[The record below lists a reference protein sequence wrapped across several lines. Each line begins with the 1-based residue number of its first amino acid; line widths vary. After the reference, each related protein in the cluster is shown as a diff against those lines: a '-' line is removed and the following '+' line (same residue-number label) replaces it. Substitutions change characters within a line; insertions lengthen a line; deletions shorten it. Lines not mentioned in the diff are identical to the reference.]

1 MTEESNAFDISGG
14 ANQIAPNVTTQQQIF
29 YGDEFAK
36 KILGSKERPLSLVV
50 LGAGV
55 DATMGLPTS
64 ADLIPRIVDFLE
76 TDEGKM
82 LDAIL
87 RKAIGRVHFH
97 FDKFVSTA
105 IDRLAKDLDREI
117 VSICHNVNDEL
128 ANNASLDES
137 QRKLGTLIVRLFKK
151 VLDFK
156 KGAEIDAETMNL
168 IEEVFDTVV
177 KDDSIIDL
185 SHLNY
190 TDTFKSI
197 IVEILQKSIH
207 ETNNPILRHIYKNI
221 LDIEQLLSQYFYG
234 FYTSQTSYIRD
245 YLYISWILWAYLV
258 SEEQRKA
265 LENENVEN
273 EENHNIYTQLE
284 GKDCQVITFNYTSYA
299 SQASST
305 ALYFHGSLKEYVDVE
320 NKNDFL
326 HDDLT
331 TIDIEDFFKNQLAA
345 EISFDPDHKSTPIPS
360 FLPPLKLRPVISK
373 HYIDTWYHA
382 SQIVLRA
389 SKIVIFGYSF
399 SSADNY
405 FCDMLRENHDAQIII
420 IDKNMET
427 TSRNVCRCLQLDANR
442 YSKQIKDGNEIRK
455 YNNRVTIIGANL
467 ADVNLDEYL

>member
-1 MTEESNAFDISGG
+1 MADTSFDINNGT
-14 ANQIAPNVTTQQQIF
+14 NQIAPNAMTQNQYF
-29 YGDEFAK
+29 YGEEFAR
-36 KILGSKERPLSLVV
+36 KILGCKDKPLSLVV

-55 DATMGLPTS
+55 DATIGLPTS
-64 ADLIPRIVDFLE
+64 AALIPRIVDFLE

-82 LDAIL
+82 LDDIL

-105 IDRLAKDLDREI
+105 IDRLAKDLDKEI

-137 QRKLGTLIVRLFKK
+137 QRKLGMLIVRLFKK
-151 VLDFK
+151 VLAFK

-190 TDTFKSI
+190 TDTFKNI

-207 ETNNPILRHIYKNI
+207 ESNNPILRHIYKNM

-234 FYTSQTSYIRD
+234 FYTGQTNNIRD

-258 SEEQRKA
+258 SEEQRKSQ
-265 LENENVEN
+265 EDMEVTK
-273 EENHNIYTQLE
+273 HTIYTQLE

-299 SQASST
+299 SQVSPT

-326 HDDLT
+326 HEDLT
-331 TIDIEDFFKNQLAA
+331 AIDIEEFFKNQLAA
-345 EISFDPDHKSTPIPS
+345 EISFDPAHKSIPIPS

-382 SQIVLRA
+382 SQMVLRA
-389 SKIVIFGYSF
+389 SKIIILGYSF

-420 IDKNMET
+420 IDKNMES
-427 TSRNVCRCLQLDANR
+427 TSRNVCRSLQLDANR

-455 YNNRVTIIGANL
+455 YNNRVTIVGADL
-467 ADVNLDEYL
+467 ADVNLDDVEHYAR

>member
-1 MTEESNAFDISGG
+1 MADTSFDINNG
-14 ANQIAPNVTTQQQIF
+14 ANQIAPNAMTQNQYF
-29 YGDEFAK
+29 YGEEFAR
-36 KILGSKERPLSLVV
+36 KILGSKDKPLSLVV

-55 DATMGLPTS
+55 DATIGLPTS

-76 TDEGKM
+76 TDEGKT

-117 VSICHNVNDEL
+117 VSICHNINDEL

-137 QRKLGTLIVRLFKK
+137 QRKLGMLIVRLFKK

-190 TDTFKSI
+190 TDTFKNI

-207 ETNNPILRHIYKNI
+207 ESNNPILRHIYKNM

-234 FYTSQTSYIRD
+234 FYTGQISYIRD

-265 LENENVEN
+265 QEKK
-273 EENHNIYTQLE
+273 EEDVSSSIYAQLA
-284 GKDCQVITFNYTSYA
+284 GKDCQLITFNYTSYA
-299 SQASST
+299 SQASPT

-326 HDDLT
+326 HEDLMS
-331 TIDIEDFFKNQLAA
+331 IDIEDFFTNQLAA
-345 EISFDPDHKSTPIPS
+345 EISFDSDHKSITIPS
-360 FLPPLKLRPVISK
+360 FLPPMKMRPVISK

-382 SQIVLRA
+382 SQMVLRA
-389 SKIVIFGYSF
+389 NTIIILGYSF

-405 FCDMLRENHDAQIII
+405 FCDMLRENRDAQIII
-420 IDKNMET
+420 IDKNLEAI
-427 TSRNVCRCLQLDANR
+427 SRNVCRVLQLDANR

-455 YNNRVTIIGANL
+455 YNNRVTIVGLDL
-467 ADVNLDEYL
+467 ADVNMDDVFKC